1 NLLNI
6 KIKERYWPIGVV
18 ADHNPILNHGFKA
31 TLMDCL
37 TLGGGVHT
45 SKDDMSKVSAEKL
58 EEAGK
63 LAQKVVEVIDEDFN

>member
-1 NLLNI
+1 M
-6 KIKERYWPIGVV
+6 
-18 ADHNPILNHGFKA
+18 LNHGFKA